1 MLRSRAAFAANVTKC
16 MNKLNEDIESNK
28 AAQIIEEDIERLQE
42 NATKVSEASIPILNI
57 YEERGEL
64 NDAESLLAAEKY
76 INDLLEKVAKST
88 ELAGIYITKL
98 KRSRDDDQ
106 LSHVSK
112 SSAASVVSMRVAAAN
127 VKAEK
132 AAVASQAE
140 YKKKQLA
147 LEEQMAK
154 LKIEQ
159 SRLQIESENI
169 GFEIKE
175 RVLRDSL
182 KEEESRLKL
191 ELGLKEESKEICAKS
206 SAPPENAFN
215 QMTTHYNTVGK
226 AQASAPIT
234 SPDMQKFIVA
244 LLMPDVKIKEFDGS
258 PLEYWTFIRFS
269 YKSVGKTSVD
279 TRKKL
284 TRLISSCVGKAA
296 NAITHCNIMEAEEGY
311 KEARRILKARFGNDL
326 LIREAWL
333 NKITGGKIVEEKD
346 EDALQ
351 TLNDEVRNCTYTLKA
366 MGQDMSNMYEKV
378 ILVVARLP
386 QYLRN
391 RW

>member
-1 MLRSRAAFAANVTKC
+1 MLDEDKDLLNLASGVQSLSLVNDGDELPALLRSRAAFAGNVTKC
-16 MNKLNEDIESNK
+16 MNKLNEDLESNK

-76 INDLLEKVAKST
+76 INDILEKVAKST

-98 KRSRDDDQ
+98 KRSRDNDQ

-182 KEEESRLKL
+182 RR
-191 ELGLKEESKEICAKS
+191 
-206 SAPPENAFN
+206 
-215 QMTTHYNTVGK
+215 GK
-226 AQASAPIT
+226 
-234 SPDMQKFIVA
+234 
-244 LLMPDVKIKEFDGS
+244 
-258 PLEYWTFIRFS
+258 
-269 YKSVGKTSVD
+269 
-279 TRKKL
+279 
-284 TRLISSCVGKAA
+284 
-296 NAITHCNIMEAEEGY
+296 
-311 KEARRILKARFGNDL
+311 
-326 LIREAWL
+326 
-333 NKITGGKIVEEKD
+333 
-346 EDALQ
+346 
-351 TLNDEVRNCTYTLKA
+351 
-366 MGQDMSNMYEKV
+366 
-378 ILVVARLP
+378 
-386 QYLRN
+386 
-391 RW
+391 

>member
-1 MLRSRAAFAANVTKC
+1 MLDEDKDLLNLASGVQSLSLVNDGDELPALLRSRAAFAGNVTKC
-16 MNKLNEDIESNK
+16 MNKLNEDLESNK

-88 ELAGIYITKL
+88 ELAGIYIIKL
-98 KRSRDDDQ
+98 KRGRDDDQ

-182 KEEESRLKL
+182 RR
-191 ELGLKEESKEICAKS
+191 
-206 SAPPENAFN
+206 
-215 QMTTHYNTVGK
+215 GK
-226 AQASAPIT
+226 
-234 SPDMQKFIVA
+234 
-244 LLMPDVKIKEFDGS
+244 
-258 PLEYWTFIRFS
+258 
-269 YKSVGKTSVD
+269 
-279 TRKKL
+279 
-284 TRLISSCVGKAA
+284 
-296 NAITHCNIMEAEEGY
+296 
-311 KEARRILKARFGNDL
+311 
-326 LIREAWL
+326 
-333 NKITGGKIVEEKD
+333 
-346 EDALQ
+346 
-351 TLNDEVRNCTYTLKA
+351 
-366 MGQDMSNMYEKV
+366 
-378 ILVVARLP
+378 
-386 QYLRN
+386 
-391 RW
+391 

>member
-1 MLRSRAAFAANVTKC
+1 MLDEDKDLLNLASGVQSLSLVNDGDELPALLRSRAAFAGNVTKC
-16 MNKLNEDIESNK
+16 MNKLNEDLESNK

-132 AAVASQAE
+132 AAVAAQAE
-140 YKKKQLA
+140 YKKRQLA

-191 ELGLKEESKEICAKS
+191 QLGLKEESRK
-206 SAPPENAFN
+206 F
-215 QMTTHYNTVGK
+215 V
-226 AQASAPIT
+226 
-234 SPDMQKFIVA
+234 QKV
-244 LLMPDVKIKEFDGS
+244 LLHPRTLSIK
-258 PLEYWTFIRFS
+258 
-269 YKSVGKTSVD
+269 
-279 TRKKL
+279 
-284 TRLISSCVGKAA
+284 
-296 NAITHCNIMEAEEGY
+296 
-311 KEARRILKARFGNDL
+311 
-326 LIREAWL
+326 
-333 NKITGGKIVEEKD
+333 
-346 EDALQ
+346 
-351 TLNDEVRNCTYTLKA
+351 
-366 MGQDMSNMYEKV
+366 
-378 ILVVARLP
+378 
-386 QYLRN
+386 
-391 RW
+391 

>member
-1 MLRSRAAFAANVTKC
+1 MLDEDKDLLNLASGVQSLSLVNDGDELPALLRSRAAFAGNVTKC
-16 MNKLNEDIESNK
+16 MNKLNEDLESNK

-64 NDAESLLAAEKY
+64 NDAESLLDAEKY
-76 INDLLEKVAKST
+76 INDILEKVAKST

-98 KRSRDDDQ
+98 KRSRDNAQ

-182 KEEESRLKL
+182 RR
-191 ELGLKEESKEICAKS
+191 
-206 SAPPENAFN
+206 
-215 QMTTHYNTVGK
+215 GK
-226 AQASAPIT
+226 
-234 SPDMQKFIVA
+234 
-244 LLMPDVKIKEFDGS
+244 
-258 PLEYWTFIRFS
+258 
-269 YKSVGKTSVD
+269 
-279 TRKKL
+279 
-284 TRLISSCVGKAA
+284 
-296 NAITHCNIMEAEEGY
+296 
-311 KEARRILKARFGNDL
+311 
-326 LIREAWL
+326 
-333 NKITGGKIVEEKD
+333 
-346 EDALQ
+346 
-351 TLNDEVRNCTYTLKA
+351 
-366 MGQDMSNMYEKV
+366 
-378 ILVVARLP
+378 
-386 QYLRN
+386 
-391 RW
+391 